1 MTKQEALFSY
11 TLRLGDNALILGHRL
26 SEWSSKGPLLEED
39 IATTN
44 MALDLIG
51 RADALLKYAAQ
62 VEGKGKT
69 EDDLAYRRGERE
81 FLCNL
86 IMQLPN
92 GDFGYTIA
100 RQLIVSAFDFCLY
113 EELVKSKDETIAAI
127 SAKAIK
133 EVKYHLKFASDWTL
147 RLGDGTEESHQRIQK
162 SFDDIWMYTGEL
174 FEMNEV
180 DALLIKEGIAV
191 DLNTLKTRWKK
202 IITEVLLEAT
212 LTVPTDAYMQTGS
225 RKGVHTESLGY
236 ILAEMQYLQLAYPD
250 AKW

>member
-39 IATTN
+39 IAMTN

-51 RADALLKYAAQ
+51 RADAMLKYAAQ
-62 VEGKGKT
+62 VEGTGRT
-69 EDDLAYRRGERE
+69 EDDLAYKRGERQ

-86 IMQLPN
+86 IVQLPN

-100 RQLIVSAFDFCLY
+100 RQLIMSAFDLCLY

-127 SAKAIK
+127 SAKAVK
-133 EVKYHLKFASDWTL
+133 EVKYHLKFATDWTL

-162 SFDDIWMYTGEL
+162 SFNEIWMYTGEL

-180 DALLIKEGIAV
+180 DAILIKEGIAV
-191 DLNTLKTRWKK
+191 DLNSLKARWKK
-202 IITEVLLEAT
+202 IMTEVLLEAT
-212 LTVPTDAYMQTGS
+212 LTVPADAYMQTGS

-236 ILAEMQYLQLAYPD
+236 ILAEMQYLQRAYPD